1 MVSFPTV
8 VVDYDIDTPYENQT
22 VFPVLTLTL
31 QPGATKACFVVS
43 IVDDDVFDREN
54 DRPVEQVTF
63 SYFSSSPRV
72 ARVNLRHT
80 LVILDN
86 DRTCTI
92 PYIWSVSFM

>member
-1 MVSFPTV
+1 MFSFPTV
-8 VVDYDIDTPYENQT
+8 VGDYDIDTPYENQT
-22 VFPVLTLTL
+22 DRGFPVFTLTL

-43 IVDDDVFDREN
+43 IVDDDVFDILI

-63 SYFSSSPRV
+63 SYSSSSPRV

-92 PYIWSVSFM
+92 PYMVC